1 MDELVLLGD
10 ILDCGVVGGDSC
22 FSIGL
27 VGMVAFW
34 VIDAVSLKRRE
45 YISLG
50 HLRLLVFGRLIGFG
64 CKMWSA
70 ESISFVWI
78 L

>member
-1 MDELVLLGD
+1 MDELLFLGD
-10 ILDCGVVGGDSC
+10 VLVCGVVGGVSC

-34 VIDAVSLKRRE
+34 VIDALSLKRRE

-64 CKMWSA
+64 CKMCRA